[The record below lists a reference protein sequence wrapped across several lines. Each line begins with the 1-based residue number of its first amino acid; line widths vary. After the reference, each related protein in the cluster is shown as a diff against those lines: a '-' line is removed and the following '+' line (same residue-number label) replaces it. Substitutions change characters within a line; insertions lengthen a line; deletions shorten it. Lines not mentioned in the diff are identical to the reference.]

1 MMMLLGRN
9 TTFIPVSG
17 LVLENGVKD
26 LMLELLHQEELV
38 LHGLMQAVVKRQLD
52 A

>member
-9 TTFIPVSG
+9 TTFVPVSG

-38 LHGLMQAVVKRQLD
+38 LQGLMEKVGKAGDD